1 MDGHN
6 YLFNLEGD
14 ERERTNLPPPIAP
27 ERLAAM
33 VQAWETT
40 MPPIPADATVRLGY
54 GAKNMPQ
61 R

>member
-1 MDGHN
+1 
-6 YLFNLEGD
+6 
-14 ERERTNLPPPIAP
+14 
-27 ERLAAM
+27 M